1 MRRFVRTDAPEVL
14 KEHGQ
19 RWTEQWVTLKSRN
32 ASAQFNWYQHD
43 RCTVRDLILDDLRS
57 MTNGHCAFCDR
68 FTVEPE
74 SVEHFRPKSDTRFL
88 HLAYEWSNLYFCCG
102 GCQNYK
108 REQWDDALLHADAAD
123 FEFFRYFNFDFE
135 TGQIFPNPTASAG
148 DQQRAEVTIRIYGL
162 DAPERRRFR
171 KLERRQ
177 FERTLDPNIND
188 FGYRD
193 FVRDP

>member
-1 MRRFVRTDAPEVL
+1 MRKFVRTDIPQVL

-19 RWTEQWVTLKSRN
+19 RWTDQWVGLKSREL
-32 ASAQFNWYQHD
+32 SARFNWYEHQ
-43 RCTVRDLILDDLRS
+43 RTTVRDLILDDLRS

-74 SVEHFRPKSDTRFL
+74 SVEHFRPKSDPRFL

-108 REQWDDALLHADAAD
+108 REQWDDALLHADAKD
-123 FEFFRYFNFDFE
+123 FDFLRYFNFDFE
-135 TGQIFPNPTASAG
+135 TGELYPNPIASASE
-148 DQQRAEVTIRIYGL
+148 QQRAEVTIRIYGL

-177 FERTLDPNIND
+177 FERTLDPNIDD